1 MTDAP
6 SDSSAENPAAVEE
19 ELAQLRA
26 DLTALQDQ
34 VDGLSTMTV
43 HPGAEDSTRSASKP
57 LATATTSSPE
67 PPAPPPVA
75 RTGRA
80 WRTMTAEQAAE
91 AWRTLFDF
99 VDWMTDRYDLHD
111 SLPSCW
117 YRHGC
122 FVEELHALHLAWI
135 GAYLHPSARPTDPA
149 TWQEL
154 QHRALTRLRD
164 ADRLGCIAGTHR
176 ESPRSIT
183 DERSADRAARA
194 AYADADSHRRP
205 ATAPAPRPATAHD
218 DQAARLDAIHADDRD
233 SAGTDAGPRSL
244 RSESRCEAPPS

>member
-1 MTDAP
+1 MTDEAA
-6 SDSSAENPAAVEE
+6 DTFADEPATVEE

-26 DLTALQDQ
+26 NLTALQDQ
-34 VDGLSTMTV
+34 VDGLSTTTV
-43 HPGAEDSTRSASKP
+43 HPSAEDSTRSAPKP

-67 PPAPPPVA
+67 PPAPPPAA

-111 SLPSCW
+111 TLPSCW
-117 YRHGC
+117 YRHGG

-135 GAYLHPSARPTDPA
+135 GAYLHPSARPTDPT

-154 QHRALTRLRD
+154 QHRALARLRD

-176 ESPRSIT
+176 DPPPISPDVSRAA
-183 DERSADRAARA
+183 ERAARA
-194 AYADADSHRRP
+194 AYADADAHRR
-205 ATAPAPRPATAHD
+205 AAAAPAIEGATSPARRVD
-218 DQAARLDAIHADDRD
+218 
-233 SAGTDAGPRSL
+233 
-244 RSESRCEAPPS
+244 

>member
-1 MTDAP
+1 MTDDAANT
-6 SDSSAENPAAVEE
+6 SAEKPATVEE

-34 VDGLSTMTV
+34 VDGLSTTTV
-43 HPGAEDSTRSASKP
+43 HPSAEDSTRSAPKP
-57 LATATTSSPE
+57 LATVTTSTPE
-67 PPAPPPVA
+67 PPAPPPAA

-111 SLPSCW
+111 TMPPCW
-117 YRHGC
+117 YRHGG

-135 GAYLHPSARPTDPA
+135 GAYLHPSARPTDPT

-154 QHRALTRLRD
+154 QHRALARLRD

-176 ESPRSIT
+176 ESPRSTT
-183 DERSADRAARA
+183 DDRTGDQAARA
-194 AYADADSHRRP
+194 AYADADSHRRL
-205 ATAPAPRPATAHD
+205 ATTPAPRPDTAHD
-218 DQAARLDAIHADDRD
+218 DQAAR
-233 SAGTDAGPRSL
+233 
-244 RSESRCEAPPS
+244 